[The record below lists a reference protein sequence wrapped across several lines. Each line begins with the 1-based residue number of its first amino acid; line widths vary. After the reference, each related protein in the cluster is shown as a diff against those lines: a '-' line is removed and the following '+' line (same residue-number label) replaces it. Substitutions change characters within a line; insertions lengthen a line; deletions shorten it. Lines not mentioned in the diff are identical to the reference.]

1 MSRQIKLYNIIF
13 PIWFLWIIPPVIG
26 LALVGNFLIDSGV
39 MLLGFVLFKVG
50 AATGLTKKELYKKSI
65 LKVWLFGF
73 LADII
78 ATIPLMLILTVEFWP
93 VPNDVR
99 QALAMNPFS
108 NTWALI
114 TVILCMIL
122 ACVFIF
128 IFNYNIS
135 FKDTIKDKALR
146 AKLAIFLAVI
156 TMPWTFLIP
165 SQILYK
171 GF

>member
-1 MSRQIKLYNIIF
+1 MGRKIKLYNVIF
-13 PIWFLWIIPPVIG
+13 PIWFIWLIPPVIA

-39 MLLGFVLFKVG
+39 ILLGLAIFKIS
-50 AATGLTKKELYKKSI
+50 AATGLTKKEIYKKTI

-78 ATIPLMLILTVEFWP
+78 ATIPLVLILIIQFMPMPDEAY
-93 VPNDVR
+93 

-108 NTWALI
+108 NVWALI
-114 TVILCMIL
+114 IIISCMIL
-122 ACVFIF
+122 ASVLIF

-135 FKDTIKDKALR
+135 LKGVIKERVLR
-146 AKLAIFLAVI
+146 AKLAVFLAVI
-156 TMPWTFLIP
+156 TTPWTFLIP
-165 SQILYK
+165 TELLYK